1 MKGPTMID
9 VQRQGPV
16 ESPPVAM
23 GFFQWPDAEFGHL
36 LFRAFGSYPEMAMD
50 CNAELLH
57 FWNDRMNYDRE
68 TFRAIGQCA
77 EWPKVIEMEQAWLRT
92 TAEDYLNETKRL
104 MKLSS
109 DMAET
114 IWGKAQKTDS
124 GAPVAKDLPKR
135 TA

>member
-1 MKGPTMID
+1 MSDG
-9 VQRQGPV
+9 QRQGPV

-23 GFFQWPDAEFGHL
+23 GFFQWPDAEISHP
-36 LFRAFGSYPEMAMD
+36 LFRAFESYPKTAMD
-50 CNAELLH
+50 CNAELLR

-68 TFRAIGQCA
+68 TFQAIAQCA

-92 TAEDYLNETKRL
+92 TADDYLNETKRL
-104 MKLSS
+104 MKLSR

-124 GAPVAKDLPKR
+124 RAPVAKDPPKR